1 MPRINIKLKE
11 EEEEIVNFH
20 DDQWRKFQ
28 WKNNFSSVKK

>member
-1 MPRINIKLKE
+1 MPRINIKLK